1 MLRRELCMLPDDE
14 EYLNNS
20 FPNWESLATGNWVLL
35 PDFPLPE
42 GYEQKT
48 AIAAIKIPGGYPTIA
63 PDMVYFYPSIKR
75 VDGKTIPAT
84 QCYQSID
91 GKEFQRWSRHYLP
104 GTWHAEED
112 GIAIHVM
119 AIKDWLEKAAPKE

>member
-20 FPNWESLATGNWVLL
+20 FPEWESLSTGNWVLI
-35 PDFPLPE
+35 PSFSLPE
-42 GYEQKT
+42 GYDQKT
-48 AIAAIKIPGGYPTIA
+48 AIVAIKIPSGYPTIA
-63 PDMVYFYPSIKR
+63 PDMAYFYPPIKR
-75 VDGKTIPAT
+75 IDGKTIPAT
-84 QCYQSID
+84 QYHQTID
-91 GKEFQRWSRHYLP
+91 GKEFQRWSRHYVP

-119 AIKDWLEKAAPKE
+119 AIKDWLEKAASKE